1 MINETTAVGTATG
14 SGYHPTPMDA
24 MNRDHV
30 SSPVRVLLV
39 EDDEGDAVLVRE
51 WLSEVNDPIELA
63 WVRTIADAEAELR
76 GQVDCVLLDLGLPDA
91 IGLDGLARMQAGA
104 HRVAVV
110 VLTGFNDARHG
121 IAAVAA
127 GAQDYLVKGQASGE
141 LLARTIRY
149 AVQRH
154 RAEAA
159 ESALLEARLRASENT
174 RLERGLLPQPLVRD
188 PGVSLTNR
196 YRSGGQRMLL
206 GGDFYDVIEDAAGA
220 LHVLI
225 GDVAG
230 HGPDQAA
237 LGVALRI
244 AWRTLI
250 LAGRPDREVLPIMA
264 EMLIHERHDQVIFAT
279 VCTMT
284 ISPDRRSAAL
294 YLAGHPAPLL
304 RTAGHC
310 ASLPQQGGPALGL
323 VDGFV
328 FAPVAISLPA
338 EPWELLLYT
347 DGAIDGR
354 LPDTEDRLG
363 VDGLVALVEDVIS
376 TDPRTRDP
384 GLFLDTLI
392 ARITDLNG
400 GPLSDDLAMLRI
412 AVSPGAPG

>member
-1 MINETTAVGTATG
+1 MTAPSRDFV
-14 SGYHPTPMDA
+14 TPLV
-24 MNRDHV
+24 N
-30 SSPVRVLLV
+30 VLLV
-39 EDDEGDAVLVRE
+39 EDDEGDAVLVKE
-51 WLSEVNDPIELA
+51 WLSEVNDPIELT
-63 WVRTIADAEAELR
+63 WVRTIADAEAWR
-76 GQVDCVLLDLGLPDA
+76 GPVDCVLLDLGLPDA
-91 IGLDGLARMQAGA
+91 VGLGGLSRLQSGA
-104 HRVAVV
+104 NRVAVV
-110 VLTGFNDARHG
+110 VLTGYNDARHG

-127 GAQDYLVKGQASGE
+127 GAQDYLVKGQATGE

-159 ESALLEARLRASENT
+159 ESALLEERLRASENT

-188 PGVSLTNR
+188 PGLSLTNR

-206 GGDFYDVIEDAAGA
+206 GGDFYDVIEDAGGA

-250 LAGRPDREVLPIMA
+250 LAGRPDPEVLPLMA
-264 EMLIHERHDQVIFAT
+264 EMLVYERHDQVIFAT

-304 RTAGHC
+304 RTGGRC
-310 ASLPQQGGPALGL
+310 TSLPQQGGPALGL
-323 VDGFV
+323 IGDFV
-328 FAPVAISLPA
+328 FTPVAVALPA
-338 EPWELLLYT
+338 GPWELLLYT

-354 LPDTEDRLG
+354 MPDTEDRLG
-363 VDGLVALVEDVIS
+363 VDGLVRLVDDVIAA
-376 TDPRTRDP
+376 DPRAARDP

-412 AVSPGAPG
+412 AVGTR